1 MRGVRASSLSAYLLC
16 LSVSSKPNPPLF
28 LYPFAR
34 PAMMFPSFSC
44 SSPRWDWLFSV
55 FACRRECLN
64 WRRPFQFVKGVM
76 WFLKDELGMMSWKT
90 FGTFTFATDIFFFFI
105 LLELEKRRTMRTV
118 GDCWWLQIGNL
129 IISIHGK
136 TIYDL
141 FFCLHFYVNNV
152 FICLFYFNF
161 YYILS
166 LFVHFE
172 QLCLHFQF
180 VWPFLFTSSTC
191 LLYAFWALSFSILI
205 CLLSFYS
212 KWC

>member
-1 MRGVRASSLSAYLLC
+1 MGLVVFCLCMSSGMFELKETVSVREGSD
-16 LSVSSKPNPPLF
+16 VIFK
-28 LYPFAR
+28 
-34 PAMMFPSFSC
+34 
-44 SSPRWDWLFSV
+44 RWVGDDV
-55 FACRRECLN
+55 
-64 WRRPFQFVKGVM
+64 VKDF
-76 WFLKDELGMMSWKT
+76 WHFYFCYEY
-90 FGTFTFATDIFFFFI
+90 FFFFFI

-129 IISIHGK
+129 IISIHEK